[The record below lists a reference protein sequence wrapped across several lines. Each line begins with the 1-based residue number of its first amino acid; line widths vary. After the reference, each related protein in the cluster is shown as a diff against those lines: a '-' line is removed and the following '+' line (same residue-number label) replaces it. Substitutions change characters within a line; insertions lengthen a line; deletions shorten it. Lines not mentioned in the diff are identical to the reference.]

1 MITIQVIISRP
12 NKLEPFEWPE
22 YSHPLH
28 YPTQTGMGSA
38 VVMFP
43 DSRFVPYATLEM
55 ISFMKLQ
62 GFTIMEAPGRTVVF
76 QNNMYI
82 MSDTI
87 PTVRD
92 SVIMTNC
99 I

>member
-12 NKLEPFEWPE
+12 NKLEPLEWPE
-22 YSHPLH
+22 NSHPLS
-28 YPTQTGMGSA
+28 YPTMAGMGTA
-38 VVMFP
+38 YLTFP
-43 DSRFVPYATLEM
+43 HSRFVPDATLEM

-62 GFTIMEAPGRTVVF
+62 GFTIMEAPGKTVVF
-76 QNNMYI
+76 RNNIYI

-87 PTVRD
+87 PTIRD